1 MIRVKISIGIVAA
14 IIILG
19 ISGFFLLRHE
29 TDEVIYNIEKTRTLV
44 KEEKINEALDS
55 ADVLVNDWNKF
66 HKYASI
72 FVNNDKISAAQ
83 NSISRIKSLI
93 ENGSDEINAELD
105 TASSALKW
113 IVESEI
119 PRWTNIL

>member
-1 MIRVKISIGIVAA
+1 MVRIKISLGIIAA
-14 IIILG
+14 IIIIG
-19 ISGFFLLRHE
+19 VSGFFVLKHE
-29 TDEVIYNIEKTRTLV
+29 SNEVISNIEKTRALAET
-44 KEEKINEALDS
+44 EKIDEALES

-93 ENGSDEINAELD
+93 ETGSDEINAELD
-105 TASSALKW
+105 TASSAIKW